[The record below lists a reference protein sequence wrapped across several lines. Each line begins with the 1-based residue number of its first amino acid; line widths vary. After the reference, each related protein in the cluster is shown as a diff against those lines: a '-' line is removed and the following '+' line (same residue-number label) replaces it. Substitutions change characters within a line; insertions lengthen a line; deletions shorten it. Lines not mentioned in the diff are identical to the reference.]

1 MKKSQNIMKIIVD
14 LSLNK
19 NILIVFHN
27 LKNYDSHLIFQEIGK
42 YSFKINVIV
51 KAIEKCMCFI
61 FKKPENERH

>member
-1 MKKSQNIMKIIVD
+1 MKIIVD

-27 LKNYDSHLIFQEIGK
+27 LKNYDSHLIVQEIGK

-51 KAIEKCMCFI
+51 KAIEKCMRFI